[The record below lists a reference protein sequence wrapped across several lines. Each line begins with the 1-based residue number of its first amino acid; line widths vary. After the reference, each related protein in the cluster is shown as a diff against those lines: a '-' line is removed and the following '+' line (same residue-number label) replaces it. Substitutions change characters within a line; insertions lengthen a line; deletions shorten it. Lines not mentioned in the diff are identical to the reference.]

1 MSSISFGDKP
11 SLAVLVQQK
20 NYRFKYK
27 TTMFFA
33 HLSDNWQVVRAY
45 LAVALSTVVHLTLWC
60 GSCTMYSVW
69 CLENSM
75 ALLVG
80 GQSATPLITW
90 GPVVAPAADAL
101 CLLHK
106 SSSLS
111 AMIAAHAILC
121 VYSGEQWRPL
131 VPPWWRKTRN
141 RPARTLAV
149 SGNGFKV
156 KMCSKNLQLANPDGN
171 LSRRT
176 SYKINE
182 WNWSQNLT
190 YINA

>member
-1 MSSISFGDKP
+1 MHTWLSRYQRWCIWRCD
-11 SLAVLVQQK
+11 VDLVQCEVLRK
-20 NYRFKYK
+20 F
-27 TTMFFA
+27 
-33 HLSDNWQVVRAY
+33 D
-45 LAVALSTVVHLTLWC
+45 
-60 GSCTMYSVW
+60 
-69 CLENSM
+69 
-75 ALLVG
+75 
-80 GQSATPLITW
+80 
-90 GPVVAPAADAL
+90 GPVGRRTECYSTNYLRSRSGAGGRRIMSVTQVIIIICNDRSPCYPL
-101 CLLHK
+101 C
-106 SSSLS
+106 
-111 AMIAAHAILC
+111 I
-121 VYSGEQWRPL
+121 QWRPL

-182 WNWSQNLT
+182 WNWGQNLT